1 MIGAQKQEQFV
12 PDLGKYAFDVLAA
25 YGVSAVFLLA
35 LVGHS
40 VWRSARMKR
49 RLSETEA
56 RATKNR
62 GQRD

>member
-1 MIGAQKQEQFV
+1 M

-40 VWRSARMKR
+40 AWRSARMKR